1 MRARHCDMNPHD
13 RQFSR
18 TVAGLPESRVMTE
31 KWFSRNFRFDIPAA
45 RFSIIVDR
53 LRGAPARAEEK
64 LRACSAEFARRR
76 VDGTWSPQENVA
88 HLEDLEA
95 LHLLRLDELEAGR
108 ETLTPADV
116 KNTKTWEAR
125 HNERSV
131 ADVLRAFRATR
142 ERLLARLEGWD
153 PARLET
159 YAMHP
164 RLKTPMRVVDLAYF
178 VAEHDDSHLARV

>member
-31 KWFSRNFRFDIPAA
+31 KWFSRNFRFDLPAA

-64 LRACSAEFARRR
+64 LRACSAEIARRR
-76 VDGTWSPQENVA
+76 IDGTWSAQENVA

-95 LHLLRLDELEAGR
+95 LHLLRLDELAKGR

-116 KNTKTWEAR
+116 ENRKTWEAN
-125 HNERSV
+125 HNGKSV
-131 ADVLRAFRATR
+131 DEVLRGFRRTR
-142 ERLLARLEGWD
+142 AELVSRLEGWD
-153 PARLET
+153 PAKLEVF
-159 YAMHP
+159 AMHP
-164 RLKTPMRVVDLAYF
+164 RLKTPMRVVDVAYF
-178 VAEHDDSHLARV
+178 VAEHDDSHLAR